1 MQTDETGHCDWAEL
15 TWAYA
20 MQALAPRDVAA
31 AEAHIASCPDCRRE
45 LESLRSVVDSFVS
58 WPTDV
63 LRPTRSLQTRLATR
77 IAGEIGKE
85 PVLPPAPP
93 LAPTRGQAWSE
104 PEWEQVAP
112 GIECKL
118 LANDAERHRVSML
131 VRLAPGASYPA
142 HTHAGVEELHLLD
155 GELWID
161 ERKLFPGD
169 YNYGEPGASDER
181 VWSETGCTCLLMTST
196 KDVLR

>member
-1 MQTDETGHCDWAEL
+1 MSTFHKDRCEQSEVTC
-15 TWAYA
+15 AYA
-20 MQALAPRDVAA
+20 AQALAASEAA
-31 AEAHIASCPDCRRE
+31 AAKAHIDSCPDCQRE
-45 LESLRSVVDSFVS
+45 VESLRPVIKQFVS

-63 LRPTRSLQTRLATR
+63 LRPTTPLQARLALR
-77 IAGEIGKE
+77 IAEEIGKP
-85 PVLPPAPP
+85 PVLPPP
-93 LAPTRGQAWSE
+93 LQWSE

-118 LANDAERHRVSML
+118 LATDNERHRVSML

-169 YNYGEPGASDER
+169 YNYGAPGAGDER
-181 VWSETGCTCLLMTST
+181 VWSETGCTCVLITSPN
-196 KDVLR
+196 DILR